1 MTPPLLIPP
10 RGVGGCPE
18 ENAYLRKIYKYLS
31 PKSWNFFNLGPPQAE
46 IFGGLG
52 PANPLEMHVFDAKN
66 STIST
71 KSAKKFLAS
80 GGRISDTKICLLYFR
95 PY

>member
-1 MTPPLLIPP
+1 
-10 RGVGGCPE
+10 VGGCPE

-31 PKSWNFFNLGPPQAE
+31 PKSWEFFYLGPPQAE

-80 GGRISDTKICLLYFR
+80 GGRFGKSVHSISDHTNNFLSI
-95 PY
+95 